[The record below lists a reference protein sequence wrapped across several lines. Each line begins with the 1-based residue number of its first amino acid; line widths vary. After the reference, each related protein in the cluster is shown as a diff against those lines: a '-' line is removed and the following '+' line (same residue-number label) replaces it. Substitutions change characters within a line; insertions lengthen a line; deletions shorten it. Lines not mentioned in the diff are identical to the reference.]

1 MLLIVLRRV
10 LALILTVKKSE
21 ITFIIQN
28 ALNFVLEC
36 DGTLDYCYILMEI
49 QFSGL

>member
-1 MLLIVLRRV
+1 M
-10 LALILTVKKSE
+10 LALILTVKKRE

-36 DGTLDYCYILMEI
+36 DDTLDYCIILMEI
-49 QFSGL
+49 QVAGL